1 MRFTSDVELVNWSCC
16 SVKLVTFV
24 TFPVVHDLVV
34 VFNQSDFGVI
44 FSLADAMVVVIESFI
59 FASVADHMIADV
71 RMLVNPAYF
80 R

>member
-1 MRFTSDVELVNWSCC
+1 MRFTSDVELGNC
-16 SVKLVTFV
+16 SVKLVTFA
-24 TFPVVHDLVV
+24 TFPVVTVV

-59 FASVADHMIADV
+59 FASVADDMIADV